1 MKPYMEQALLGCTMS
16 VSRWRRELPKTTK
29 IHLSFSTG
37 LDFEP
42 ASSDLFAE
50 ASPSLH
56 RSISPPSAR
65 PFSFANPLPRRRPS
79 QLNTPS
85 QLAQTRPTLSP
96 SLLQPPIAPPLPTPP
111 ITIERPILSPRSVSY
126 AAALRGATPSSID
139 STSSSI
145 APSSVSS
152 LSNSLAQSQLSI
164 TPPTPSTTPPPELP
178 TPKFEYDS
186 LPLSSTS
193 ELPNSPFSS
202 SAATS
207 FLDMTQSPALA
218 NPNDERGFSSPP
230 LVSSVEWPQPSPTL
244 SQRSGFSPPSPAQD
258 FIQDRPGTNARRGR
272 RRNQASE
279 EEEEREDFGMKSW
292 TEATLTGVRLLS
304 SAIL

>member
-1 MKPYMEQALLGCTMS
+1 MVFLLF
-16 VSRWRRELPKTTK
+16 LP
-29 IHLSFSTG
+29 FPG

-79 QLNTPS
+79 QLNAPS

-96 SLLQPPIAPPLPTPP
+96 SLLQPPVAPPLPTPP

-145 APSSVSS
+145 APSSISS
-152 LSNSLAQSQLSI
+152 LSNSLTQSQLSI

-178 TPKFEYDS
+178 TPKFEYES
-186 LPLSSTS
+186 LPISSTAD
-193 ELPNSPFSS
+193 LPSPATPSS
-202 SAATS
+202 STAAS
-207 FLDMTQSPALA
+207 FLDMTRSPALH
-218 NPNDERGFSSPP
+218 NPNSEGGFSSPP
-230 LVSSVEWPQPSPTL
+230 LVSSEEWPQPSPAL

-258 FIQDRPGTNARRGR
+258 IIREQNAGTSARRGR
-272 RRNQASE
+272 RRIQAS

-292 TEATLTGVRLLS
+292 TEATLTGVRSPLPR
-304 SAIL
+304 ILVP